1 MRMMFFPIFVILLIP
16 PLGEKAAAEN
26 SPLKC
31 SVATVQYKGKV
42 VSCSIT
48 EDNVRVTDVTANRGR
63 CRVPEAHTPEDEEAL
78 QSWIDHL
85 PPRDKAKYVD
95 NHGNLNSA
103 GALFLIFIP
112 ISDRPE
118 IRNDKILQ
126 GAATA
131 YSRLEADPRRNYE
144 FGDNFQFS
152 TGNCN
157 LLEYTV
163 TANGTTWKWG
173 AEAFEGD

>member
-1 MRMMFFPIFVILLIP
+1 MRMMSFPIFVILLIP

-31 SVATVQYKGKV
+31 SVAKGKV

-85 PPRDKAKYVD
+85 PPQDKAKYVD
-95 NHGNLNSA
+95 NHGNLNYA
-103 GALFLIFIP
+103 GGLFLI
-112 ISDRPE
+112 S
-118 IRNDKILQ
+118 
-126 GAATA
+126 
-131 YSRLEADPRRNYE
+131 
-144 FGDNFQFS
+144 
-152 TGNCN
+152 
-157 LLEYTV
+157 EY
-163 TANGTTWKWG
+163 WLR
-173 AEAFEGD
+173 